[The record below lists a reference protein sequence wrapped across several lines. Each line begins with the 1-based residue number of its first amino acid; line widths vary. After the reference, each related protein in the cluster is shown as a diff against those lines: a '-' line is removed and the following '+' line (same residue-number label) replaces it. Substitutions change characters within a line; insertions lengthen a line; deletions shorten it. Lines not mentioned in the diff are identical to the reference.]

1 MHPNYNRYEI
11 YRCDECYR
19 KREKQYQL
27 VIMHEDG
34 MTYCVGRIYNWNE
47 VQEAAKEIRELYEKH
62 GVTHHVG
69 FREV

>member
-1 MHPNYNRYEI
+1 MHPRDYCPHYCENGN
-11 YRCDECYR
+11 
-19 KREKQYQL
+19 KKQYQL

-34 MTYCVGRIYNWNE
+34 MTYCVGRIYDWNE
-47 VQEAAKEIRELYEKH
+47 VQKAAKEIRELYAKH